1 MNRNPTNPSCAWA
14 RDAASGA
21 ADDEITVAD
30 AEQLAEH
37 IAGCAACAQFAGS
50 VAVLARTSRIR
61 VAQTDPVF
69 VARVMATARP
79 ARLGRGGW
87 IRPSLV
93 WCGLLVAFHN
103 FEPLVFG
110 EFDGVRSHLARHA
123 GASGAALALCLLFVA
138 WRPHRA
144 YGLLP
149 FVSALVVLTLIGT
162 LLDEAAGVTHTW
174 DEVAHLA
181 EVVGLALLWM
191 MAGSPGLELLRFRRR
206 ADRPAQSSRTLR
218 TRAD

>member
-1 MNRNPTNPSCAWA
+1 MDARPTNPNCAWA
-14 RDAASGA
+14 RDAASAA
-21 ADDEITVAD
+21 ADDELGVAE

-37 IAGCAACAQFAGS
+37 IAGCAACAEFARR
-50 VAVLARTSRIR
+50 VAVITRTSRIR
-61 VAQTDPVF
+61 VAHTDPVF
-69 VARVMATARP
+69 VARVMATAHP

-87 IRPSLV
+87 MRPSVV

-110 EFDGVRSHLARHA
+110 EVDGVQSHLARHA

-144 YGLLP
+144 HGLLP
-149 FVSALVVLTLIGT
+149 FVSALVALTLFGT
-162 LLDEAAGVTHTW
+162 LLDSAAGVTHAW

-181 EVVGLALLWM
+181 EVTGLVLLWL
-191 MAGSPGLELLRFRRR
+191 MAGSPGLDRARETWSTRRFR
-206 ADRPAQSSRTLR
+206 DGLR
-218 TRAD
+218 STR

>member
-1 MNRNPTNPSCAWA
+1 MDVIPTNPNCAWA
-14 RDAASGA
+14 RDAASAA
-21 ADDEITVAD
+21 ADDELAAAD
-30 AEQLAEH
+30 AERLAEH
-37 IAGCAACAQFAGS
+37 IAGCSKCADFATR

-87 IRPSLV
+87 MRPSLV

-110 EFDGVRSHLARHA
+110 EVDGVQSHLARHA

-144 YGLLP
+144 YSLLP
-149 FVSALVVLTLIGT
+149 FVGALVALTVIGT
-162 LLDEAAGVTHTW
+162 LLDGAAGVTHAW
-174 DEVAHLA
+174 EEVAHLA
-181 EVVGLALLWM
+181 EVTGLVLLWM
-191 MAGSPGLELLRFRRR
+191 MAGSPGFEPLR
-206 ADRPAQSSRTLR
+206 LR
-218 TRAD
+218 DGLRSTR